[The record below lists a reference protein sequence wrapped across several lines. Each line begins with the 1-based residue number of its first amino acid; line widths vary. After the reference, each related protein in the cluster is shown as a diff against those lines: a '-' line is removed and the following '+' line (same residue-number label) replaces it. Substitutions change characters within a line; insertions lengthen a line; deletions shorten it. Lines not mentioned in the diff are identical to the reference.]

1 MASATPSP
9 QAGGAA
15 PDVDLAVQPAQP
27 ERSLGELFS
36 DMTRDFSTLIR
47 KEVELAKTELK
58 EEASTAGKAGA
69 MLGGAAVVGLVA
81 FIILSMTVAFALDTF
96 LWRWLSFLIVTVVL
110 AAVAGALASIGKKR
124 LEAVNPT
131 PETTVQTLKEDARWL
146 SEQRS

>member
-1 MASATPSP
+1 MASTNPSP
-9 QAGGAA
+9 QAHGG

>member
-1 MASATPSP
+1 MASTNPSP
-9 QAGGAA
+9 QTHGGSA
-15 PDVDLAVQPAQP
+15 DVDLAVQPAQP

-110 AAVAGALASIGKKR
+110 AAVAGVLASIGKKR

-131 PETTVQTLKEDARWL
+131 PETTVQTLKEDAQWL